1 MYLSRSFSPVPAKAN
16 TSPLIP
22 SDADSSPGSAD
33 ESLSM
38 LLRGGYIRQSSSGIF
53 TFLPPGLKLLK
64 KIETIIAEEMDAIDA
79 SRIDMPTLLSN
90 KLWKKSGRDEAM
102 GSELYRLKD
111 RKGGEFLLGPT
122 YEEEVTKLVGG
133 EVHSYK
139 QLPVKV
145 YQMSAFNPMRMLGAV
160 SGSDSTVHPLHS
172 SQASR

>member
-1 MYLSRSFSPVPAKAN
+1 
-16 TSPLIP
+16 
-22 SDADSSPGSAD
+22 
-33 ESLSM
+33 M

-53 TFLPPGLKLLK
+53 TFLPSGLKLLK

-111 RKGGEFLLGPT
+111 RKGGEFVLGPT

-145 YQMSAFNPMRMLGAV
+145 YQMSAYHTLEC
-160 SGSDSTVHPLHS
+160 LLLL
-172 SQASR
+172 